1 VILDKFRLDNQVAVV
16 TGAGRSL
23 GLGMAAALAEAG
35 ADIVTV
41 QRNPE
46 SPVLAE
52 RVAQAGRRLHVCPI
66 DVTADQAAETALEQT
81 LAAFG
86 RVDILVNNAGAQ
98 HRVPAA
104 DFPRADWDRILAV
117 NLQAVFDFCQVFGR
131 VMINQRRGKIINI
144 ASVIAFQGGIKIPA
158 YAAAKHAVVGLTRS
172 FSNEWAAQGVN
183 VNAIAPGY
191 MDTDMS
197 VALINDPERNRSV
210 MERIPA
216 GRWGV
221 PEDLAGPVVFLAS
234 AASDYVHGE
243 VLVVDGGWL
252 AR

>member
-1 VILDKFRLDNQVAVV
+1 MILDKFRPDNQVAVV
-16 TGAGRSL
+16 TGAGRGL

-35 ADIVTV
+35 ADVVAV
-41 QRNPE
+41 QR
-46 SPVLAE
+46 SPDSPALAD
-52 RVAQAGRRLHVCPI
+52 RVSAAGRRLHICPI
-66 DVTADQAAETALEQT
+66 DVTADRAAEIALEQT

-104 DFPRADWDRILAV
+104 DFPRADWDRILAI

-131 VMINQRRGKIINI
+131 VMLEQRHGKILNI
-144 ASVIAFQGGIKIPA
+144 ASVISFQGGIRIPA

-197 VALINDPERNRSV
+197 EALINDPDRNRSV

-216 GRWGV
+216 GRWGA